1 MIPENLQD
9 RNVRRF
15 KGFTPQQVE
24 KLLAGKG
31 FKPNSREAAEYLG
44 AMAERAEEM
53 LQKVKPMKAY
63 QGASVGGFDDRSKKL
78 FDAAIKRSAGTD
90 PKSPEV
96 QRYLDN
102 VLETRAKTTMVFPGT
117 ADPLQGYQEGGNVQ
131 RDPLPTTGAQV
142 EQKTQ
147 LDTSQANLASAQ
159 QELNRLQQQLAS
171 TPIED
176 EGARNAIVEKINKQ
190 QPIITSAQSALASA
204 SQQFQT
210 VAVPTAAEAVGA
222 TVTTPADLI
231 TKQPVDKRVEG
242 TGQTIEVTTGKLT

>member
-53 LQKVKPMKAY
+53 LQKVKPVDRGFQY
-63 QGASVGGFDDRSKKL
+63 GGSVGGFDDRSKKL

-102 VLETRAKTTMVFPGT
+102 VIETRGKPTMVFPGT
-117 ADPLQGYQEGGNVQ
+117 ADPLQGYQEGG
-131 RDPLPTTGAQV
+131 
-142 EQKTQ
+142 
-147 LDTSQANLASAQ
+147 
-159 QELNRLQQQLAS
+159 
-171 TPIED
+171 
-176 EGARNAIVEKINKQ
+176 
-190 QPIITSAQSALASA
+190 
-204 SQQFQT
+204 
-210 VAVPTAAEAVGA
+210 AVNTEAEAVK
-222 TVTTPADLI
+222 TKDICKRTLKVSLI
-231 TKQPVDKRVEG
+231 LSG
-242 TGQTIEVTTGKLT
+242 